1 MKNPRRFVRGFFVYG
16 DVVANLD
23 LERFRVDVVITGAVE
38 CFRNNLVTRG
48 RFAVNL
54 IRAGSQVVVTDLN
67 SEFAVQRIDFSR
79 NASVIRVGNVVKVI
93 SFDLAAHCVEQ
104 LRVECKLVTV
114 AAADVFEF
122 GVVEDFVAR

>member
-1 MKNPRRFVRGFFVYG
+1 M
-16 DVVANLD
+16 
-23 LERFRVDVVITGAVE
+23 ITGAVE

-67 SEFAVQRIDFSR
+67 SEFAVQRIDFRR
-79 NASVIRVGNVVKVI
+79 NASDVRVGDVVEVVGFNT
-93 SFDLAAHCVEQ
+93 SAHCVEQ